1 GVAPDLTLALTGA
14 ATVSILPADCEL
26 SWRDETAGQ
35 HHPLGIFIAAGPGIR
50 PGQTLQELSI
60 LDIAP
65 LVLHSLGLPVPDE
78 MQGRVPE
85 EIYEPAAM
93 ARQAVRKVASVAA
106 PSQETAPAALS
117 SEDEQVILE
126 RLRDLGYIE

>member
-1 GVAPDLTLALTGA
+1 
-14 ATVSILPADCEL
+14 
-26 SWRDETAGQ
+26 
-35 HHPLGIFIAAGPGIR
+35 
-50 PGQTLQELSI
+50 
-60 LDIAP
+60 
-65 LVLHSLGLPVPDE
+65 